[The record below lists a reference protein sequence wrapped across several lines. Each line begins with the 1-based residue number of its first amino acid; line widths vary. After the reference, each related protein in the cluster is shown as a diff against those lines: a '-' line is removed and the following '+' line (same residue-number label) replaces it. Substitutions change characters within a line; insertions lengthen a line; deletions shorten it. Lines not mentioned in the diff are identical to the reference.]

1 MYAKVTK
8 IIEVVLIAIGVLIA
22 IFGMSYGFETGNGL
36 ATDILL
42 YCAYALA
49 VFAIAAVIGLGL
61 YFNAKQ
67 NPRSLIKLGIGIV
80 AAAVIVGIA
89 YLLAPGTEAMGTTI
103 QATPGELKI
112 TDTILNITYFF
123 CGAAVLSIIV
133 GVIVNAVRN
142 K

>member
-1 MYAKVTK
+1 
-8 IIEVVLIAIGVLIA
+8 
-22 IFGMSYGFETGNGL
+22 
-36 ATDILL
+36 
-42 YCAYALA
+42 
-49 VFAIAAVIGLGL
+49 
-61 YFNAKQ
+61 
-67 NPRSLIKLGIGIV
+67 
-80 AAAVIVGIA
+80 
-89 YLLAPGTEAMGTTI
+89 MGTTI